1 LIHVFTYLAIVK
13 VALIIALIFLAYIDF
28 RSFQLPNAVTF
39 PMIATGIIFNT
50 IASPSYTAL
59 TSPISSL
66 WGGITGFTLLW
77 ALDKMYYWTKKQH
90 GIGLGDAKLLS
101 ALGAWLG
108 IGAIPNI
115 LLIASIS
122 GLTGGALWLRYQK
135 QSIQSA
141 FPFGPFLAF
150 AGIIEL
156 LWPQHLQA
164 LILNSP
170 T

>member
-1 LIHVFTYLAIVK
+1 MHVLTYLVIVK
-13 VALIIALIFLAYIDF
+13 AALIIALVYLAYIDF
-28 RSFQLPNAVTF
+28 RSFQLPNAITL
-39 PMIATGIIFNT
+39 PMIAIGILFNVVGM
-50 IASPSYTAL
+50 PDPGL
-59 TSPISSL
+59 VSPISSL
-66 WGGITGFTLLW
+66 LGAIAGFVLLW

-108 IGAIPNI
+108 LGAIPNI
-115 LLIASIS
+115 LLIASI
-122 GLTGGALWLRYQK
+122 TGVLGGVLWLHFQK
-135 QSIQSA
+135 QTIRSA

-156 LWPQHLQA
+156 LWPQLLQT

>member
-1 LIHVFTYLAIVK
+1 MHVLTYLAIVK
-13 VALIIALIFLAYIDF
+13 VALIIALVYLAYIDF
-28 RSFQLPNAVTF
+28 RSFQLPNAITL
-39 PMIATGIIFNT
+39 PMIAIGILLNIVDT
-50 IASPSYTAL
+50 PYPGLASPT
-59 TSPISSL
+59 SSL
-66 WGGITGFTLLW
+66 LGAIAGFALLW
-77 ALDKMYYWTKKQH
+77 ALDKMYYWAKKQH

-108 IGAIPNI
+108 LDAIPNI
-115 LLIASIS
+115 LLIASI
-122 GLTGGALWLRYQK
+122 TGVIGGVLWIRFQK
-135 QSIQSA
+135 QTIRSA

-156 LWPQHLQA
+156 LWPQLLQA

>member
-1 LIHVFTYLAIVK
+1 MHVLTYLAIVK
-13 VALIIALIFLAYIDF
+13 VVLIIALTYLAYIDF
-28 RSFQLPNAVTF
+28 RTFRLPDAITL
-39 PMIATGIIFNT
+39 PMIAIGILFNVVGT
-50 IASPSYTAL
+50 SSYSGLAN
-59 TSPISSL
+59 PISSL
-66 WGGITGFTLLW
+66 LGAITGFTLLW
-77 ALDKMYYWTKKQH
+77 ALDKMYLWAKKQH

-108 IGAIPNI
+108 LGAIPNI

-122 GLTGGALWLRYQK
+122 GALGGFLWLRFQK
-135 QSIQSA
+135 QSIRSA

-156 LWPQHLQA
+156 LWPQLLQA

>member
-1 LIHVFTYLAIVK
+1 MHAFTYLVIVK
-13 VALIIALIFLAYIDF
+13 AALIIALVYLAYIDF
-28 RSFQLPNAVTF
+28 RSFQLPNVITL
-39 PMIATGIIFNT
+39 PMIAIGIIFNVVGMPYPGL
-50 IASPSYTAL
+50 ASP
-59 TSPISSL
+59 IGSL
-66 WGGITGFTLLW
+66 LGAIAGFALLW
-77 ALDKMYYWTKKQH
+77 ALDKMYYWTKEQH

-108 IGAIPNI
+108 LGAIPNI
-115 LLIASIS
+115 LLIASI
-122 GLTGGALWLRYQK
+122 TGVLGGVLWLRFQK
-135 QSIQSA
+135 QTFRSA

-156 LWPQHLQA
+156 LWPQLLQA

>member
-1 LIHVFTYLAIVK
+1 MNVHRLARHM
-13 VALIIALIFLAYIDF
+13 LRIFCNRF
-28 RSFQLPNAVTF
+28 G
-39 PMIATGIIFNT
+39 ATT
-50 IASPSYTAL
+50 
-59 TSPISSL
+59 
-66 WGGITGFTLLW
+66 
-77 ALDKMYYWTKKQH
+77 QH

-101 ALGAWLG
+101 ALGAWHG
-108 IGAIPNI
+108 ISALPNI
-115 LLIASIS
+115 LLVASIS
-122 GLTGGALWLRYQK
+122 GVLGGLLWLRFQK
-135 QSIQSA
+135 QTIRSA

>member
-1 LIHVFTYLAIVK
+1 M
-13 VALIIALIFLAYIDF
+13 IAL
-28 RSFQLPNAVTF
+28 
-39 PMIATGIIFNT
+39 GILFNT
-50 IASPSYTAL
+50 VGTPLSTVLAT
-59 TSPISSL
+59 PIGSL
-66 WGGITGFTLLW
+66 LGAITGFVLLW
-77 ALDKMYYWTKKQH
+77 FLDKIYYWLKKQH

-101 ALGAWLG
+101 GLGAWLG
-108 IGAIPNI
+108 ISALPNI
-115 LLIASIS
+115 LLVASIS
-122 GLTGGALWLRYQK
+122 GVLGGLLWLRFQK
-135 QSIQSA
+135 QTIRSA

>member
-1 LIHVFTYLAIVK
+1 MHAFTYLAIVK
-13 VALIIALIFLAYIDF
+13 TALIIALVYLAYIDL
-28 RSFQLPNAVTF
+28 RSFQLPNAITL
-39 PMIATGIIFNT
+39 PMITIGILFNVVGMPYSGL
-50 IASPSYTAL
+50 A
-59 TSPISSL
+59 SPISSL
-66 WGGITGFTLLW
+66 LGAITGFALLW
-77 ALDKMYYWTKKQH
+77 ALNKMYYWTKKQH

-108 IGAIPNI
+108 VGAIPNI
-115 LLIASIS
+115 LLVSSIS
-122 GLTGGALWLRYQK
+122 GVLGGILWLRYQK
-135 QSIQSA
+135 QTIRSA

-164 LILNSP
+164 LILSSP

>member
-1 LIHVFTYLAIVK
+1 MHVLNHPPIIKA
-13 VALIIALIFLAYIDF
+13 ALIIALIYLAYIDF
-28 RSFQLPNAVTF
+28 RTFRLPNLITL
-39 PMIATGIIFNT
+39 PMIAIGILFNVVGAQSSTGLATIIN
-50 IASPSYTAL
+50 
-59 TSPISSL
+59 SL
-66 WGGITGFTLLW
+66 LGSITGFALLW
-77 ALDKMYYWTKKQH
+77 ALDKIYYWTKKQH
-90 GIGLGDAKLLS
+90 CIGLGDAKLLS

-108 IGAIPNI
+108 VSALPSI

-122 GLTGGALWLRYQK
+122 GILGGVLLLRYQR
-135 QSIQSA
+135 QSIRSA

-156 LWPQHLQA
+156 LWPQHLQT

>member
-1 LIHVFTYLAIVK
+1 MNALTYLAIVK
-13 VALIIALIFLAYIDF
+13 VALIIALIYLAYIDF
-28 RSFQLPNAVTF
+28 RSFRLPDAITL
-39 PMIATGIIFNT
+39 PMITIGILFNVVGMPYPGL
-50 IASPSYTAL
+50 ASPTG
-59 TSPISSL
+59 SL
-66 WGGITGFTLLW
+66 LGAIGGFALLW

-108 IGAIPNI
+108 LGAIPNI

-122 GLTGGALWLRYQK
+122 GVLGGVLWLRFQK
-135 QSIQSA
+135 QTLRSA

-156 LWPQHLQA
+156 LWPQLLQA

>member
-1 LIHVFTYLAIVK
+1 MHSFTYLAVVK
-13 VALIIALIFLAYIDF
+13 TTLIATLVVLSCIDL
-28 RSFQLPNAVTF
+28 RSFQLPNAITL
-39 PMIATGIIFNT
+39 PIIAIGILFNAAGSLPYTGFAT
-50 IASPSYTAL
+50 
-59 TSPISSL
+59 PISSL
-66 WGGITGFTLLW
+66 LGAITGFTLLW
-77 ALDKMYYWTKKQH
+77 ALDKIYYWTKKQH

-101 ALGAWLG
+101 GLGAWLG
-108 IGAIPNI
+108 ISALPNI

-122 GLTGGALWLRYQK
+122 GVLGGALWLRYQK
-135 QSIQSA
+135 QSLQSA
-141 FPFGPFLAF
+141 FPFGPFIAF

>member
-1 LIHVFTYLAIVK
+1 MHVLTYLAIVK
-13 VALIIALIFLAYIDF
+13 AVLIIALVYLAYIDF
-28 RSFQLPNAVTF
+28 RSFQLPNVITL
-39 PMIATGIIFNT
+39 PMIAIGILFNVVGMPDPGL
-50 IASPSYTAL
+50 ASP
-59 TSPISSL
+59 IGSL
-66 WGGITGFTLLW
+66 LGAIAGFSLLW

-108 IGAIPNI
+108 LGAIPNI
-115 LLIASIS
+115 LLIASI
-122 GLTGGALWLRYQK
+122 TGVLGGVLWLHFQK
-135 QSIQSA
+135 QTIRSA

-156 LWPQHLQA
+156 LWPQLLQT

>member
-1 LIHVFTYLAIVK
+1 MDVFTFLVILK
-13 VALIIALIFLAYIDF
+13 VVLITALIFLAYIDLH
-28 RSFQLPNAVTF
+28 SFQLPNSITI
-39 PMIATGIIFNT
+39 PMIAVGLIFNT
-50 IASPSYTAL
+50 IGGLLYAGFASPL
-59 TSPISSL
+59 NSL
-66 WGGITGFTLLW
+66 LGAIIGYALLW
-77 ALDKMYYWTKKQH
+77 NLDQAYFQIKKQH
-90 GIGLGDAKLLS
+90 GVGLGDAKLLS

-108 IGAIPNI
+108 IEAIPSI

-122 GLTGGALWLRYQK
+122 GAIGGVLWLRYQK
-135 QSIQSA
+135 QNIHTA

>member
-1 LIHVFTYLAIVK
+1 MHAFTYLAMIK
-13 VALIIALIFLAYIDF
+13 VVLIITLVFLAYIDL
-28 RSFQLPNAVTF
+28 RSFQLPDVITL
-39 PMIATGIIFNT
+39 PMIAVGIIFNAVGT
-50 IASPSYTAL
+50 LPHTGLAN
-59 TSPISSL
+59 PISSL
-66 WGGITGFTLLW
+66 LGAITGFTLLW

-108 IGAIPNI
+108 MSSIPNI

-122 GLTGGALWLRYQK
+122 GALGGALWLRYQK
-135 QSIQSA
+135 QTIQSA

-156 LWPQHLQA
+156 LWPQQLQA

>member
-1 LIHVFTYLAIVK
+1 MHVLTYLTIVK
-13 VALIIALIFLAYIDF
+13 VALIIALVYLAYIDF
-28 RSFQLPNAVTF
+28 RSFQLPNAITL
-39 PMIATGIIFNT
+39 PMIAIGILFNAVGMPDSGL
-50 IASPSYTAL
+50 ASP
-59 TSPISSL
+59 IGSL
-66 WGGITGFTLLW
+66 LGAIAGFALLW
-77 ALDKMYYWTKKQH
+77 ALDKIYFWTKRQH

-108 IGAIPNI
+108 ISALPNI
-115 LLIASIS
+115 LLVASIS
-122 GLTGGALWLRYQK
+122 GVLGGLLWLRFQK
-135 QSIQSA
+135 QTIRSA

>member
-1 LIHVFTYLAIVK
+1 MHVLTYLTIVK
-13 VALIIALIFLAYIDF
+13 AALIIALVYLAYIDF
-28 RSFQLPNAVTF
+28 RSFQLPNAITL
-39 PMIATGIIFNT
+39 PMIAIGILFNVVGMPDSGL
-50 IASPSYTAL
+50 ASP
-59 TSPISSL
+59 IGSL
-66 WGGITGFTLLW
+66 LGAIAGFALLW
-77 ALDKMYYWTKKQH
+77 ALDKIYFWTKRQH

-108 IGAIPNI
+108 ISALPNI
-115 LLIASIS
+115 LLVASIS
-122 GLTGGALWLRYQK
+122 GVLGGLLWLRFQK
-135 QSIQSA
+135 QTIRSA

>member
-1 LIHVFTYLAIVK
+1 MHVLTYLAIVK
-13 VALIIALIFLAYIDF
+13 AALIIALVYLTYIDLRTF
-28 RSFQLPNAVTF
+28 RLPDVITLS
-39 PMIATGIIFNT
+39 MIAIGILFNVVITPDTGL
-50 IASPSYTAL
+50 A
-59 TSPISSL
+59 SPISSL
-66 WGGITGFTLLW
+66 LGAITGFVLLW
-77 ALDKMYYWTKKQH
+77 ALDKMYYWAKRQH

-108 IGAIPNI
+108 LGAIPNI

-122 GLTGGALWLRYQK
+122 GALGGFLWLRFQK
-135 QSIQSA
+135 QSIGSA

-156 LWPQHLQA
+156 LWPQLLQA

>member
-1 LIHVFTYLAIVK
+1 
-13 VALIIALIFLAYIDF
+13 
-28 RSFQLPNAVTF
+28 
-39 PMIATGIIFNT
+39 MIAIGILFNVVGM
-50 IASPSYTAL
+50 PYPGL
-59 TSPISSL
+59 VSPISSL
-66 WGGITGFTLLW
+66 LGAIAGFALLW

-108 IGAIPNI
+108 LGAIPNI

-122 GLTGGALWLRYQK
+122 GILGGVLWLHFQK
-135 QSIQSA
+135 QTLRSA

-156 LWPQHLQA
+156 LWPQLLQA

>member
-1 LIHVFTYLAIVK
+1 MHAFTYLAMIK
-13 VALIIALIFLAYIDF
+13 VVLIIALVFLAYIDL
-28 RSFQLPNAVTF
+28 RSFQLPNVITL
-39 PMIATGIIFNT
+39 PMITVGIIFNAVGT
-50 IASPSYTAL
+50 PPYTGLAN
-59 TSPISSL
+59 PISSL
-66 WGGITGFTLLW
+66 LGAITGFTLLW

-108 IGAIPNI
+108 MSSMPNI

-122 GLTGGALWLRYQK
+122 GAIGGALWLRYQK
-135 QSIQSA
+135 QTIQSA
-141 FPFGPFLAF
+141 FPFGPFLVF

-156 LWPQHLQA
+156 LWPQQLQA

>member
-1 LIHVFTYLAIVK
+1 VK
-13 VALIIALIFLAYIDF
+13 AALIIALVYLAYIDF
-28 RSFQLPNAVTF
+28 RSFQLPNAITL
-39 PMIATGIIFNT
+39 PMIAIGILFNVVGT
-50 IASPSYTAL
+50 PSYPGVV
-59 TSPISSL
+59 SPIDSL
-66 WGGITGFTLLW
+66 LGSISGFALLW
-77 ALDKMYYWTKKQH
+77 ALDKMYYLSKKQH

-108 IGAIPNI
+108 LSAIPNI

-122 GLTGGALWLRYQK
+122 GVLGGLLWLRFQK
-135 QSIQSA
+135 QSIRSA

-156 LWPQHLQA
+156 LWPQLLQA

>member
-1 LIHVFTYLAIVK
+1 MHVLTYLAIVK
-13 VALIIALIFLAYIDF
+13 TSLIIALVVLSYIDF
-28 RSFQLPNAVTF
+28 RSFQLPNAITL
-39 PMIATGIIFNT
+39 PMIAIGVLFNVVG
-50 IASPSYTAL
+50 ALSYTGFA
-59 TSPISSL
+59 TPISSL
-66 WGGITGFTLLW
+66 LGAITGFTLLW
-77 ALDKMYYWTKKQH
+77 ALDSIYYWTKKQH

-108 IGAIPNI
+108 LDAIPNI
-115 LLIASIS
+115 LLIASITGVLG
-122 GLTGGALWLRYQK
+122 GLLWLRFQK
-135 QSIQSA
+135 QTIRSA

>member
-1 LIHVFTYLAIVK
+1 MHVLTYLAIVK
-13 VALIIALIFLAYIDF
+13 AVLIITLVYLAYIDF
-28 RSFQLPNAVTF
+28 RSFLLPNVITL
-39 PMIATGIIFNT
+39 PMIAIGILFNVVGMPDPGL
-50 IASPSYTAL
+50 ASPL
-59 TSPISSL
+59 GSL
-66 WGGITGFTLLW
+66 LGAIAGFALLW
-77 ALDKMYYWTKKQH
+77 ALDKMYYWTKTQH

-108 IGAIPNI
+108 LSAIPNI

-122 GLTGGALWLRYQK
+122 GVLGGLLWLRLQK
-135 QSIQSA
+135 RSIRSA

-156 LWPQHLQA
+156 LWPQFLQA
-164 LILNSP
+164 LILSSP

>member
-1 LIHVFTYLAIVK
+1 MDALTYLVIAKSVIV
-13 VALIIALIFLAYIDF
+13 IALISLAYIDF
-28 RSFQLPNAVTF
+28 RSFQLPDVITIPLILLGLIINT
-39 PMIATGIIFNT
+39 TGALSY
-50 IASPSYTAL
+50 ASF
-59 TSPISSL
+59 TSPLSSL
-66 WGGITGFTLLW
+66 LGAITGYLLLW
-77 ALDKMYYWTKKQH
+77 ALDQAYFRIKKRN

-108 IGAIPNI
+108 IEAIPDI

-122 GLTGGALWLRYQK
+122 GLIGGALWLHYQK
-135 QSIQSA
+135 QTIQSA

-156 LWPQHLQA
+156 LWPLSLQT

>member
-1 LIHVFTYLAIVK
+1 MHVLTYLAIVK
-13 VALIIALIFLAYIDF
+13 AALIIALVVLSYIDLY
-28 RSFQLPNAVTF
+28 SFQLPNVITL
-39 PMIATGIIFNT
+39 PMIAIGIIFNAVGT
-50 IASPSYTAL
+50 PPYSGLA
-59 TSPISSL
+59 SPISSL
-66 WGGITGFTLLW
+66 LGAIAGFALLW
-77 ALDKMYYWTKKQH
+77 ALDKMYYWTKKQD

-108 IGAIPNI
+108 LGAIPNI
-115 LLIASIS
+115 LLIASITGVLG
-122 GLTGGALWLRYQK
+122 GLLWLRFQK
-135 QSIQSA
+135 QTIRSA

-156 LWPQHLQA
+156 LWPQLLQA

>member
-1 LIHVFTYLAIVK
+1 MHVLTYLAIVK
-13 VALIIALIFLAYIDF
+13 VALIITLVYLAYIDF
-28 RSFQLPNAVTF
+28 RSFQLPNAITL
-39 PMIATGIIFNT
+39 PMIAIGILFNVVGMPDPGL
-50 IASPSYTAL
+50 A
-59 TSPISSL
+59 SPISSL
-66 WGGITGFTLLW
+66 LGAITGFTLLW
-77 ALDKMYYWTKKQH
+77 ALDKMYYLSKKQH

-108 IGAIPNI
+108 LGAIPNI
-115 LLIASIS
+115 LLIASIA
-122 GLTGGALWLRYQK
+122 GVLGGVLWLHFQK
-135 QSIQSA
+135 QTIRSA

-156 LWPQHLQA
+156 LWPQLLQA